1 MFSDQWGKI
10 YNTGL
15 YNIGSNSK
23 KNVYKTIQFCFSF
36 HKQLSIFRGFPGSSD
51 GKESACGAGDPCSA
65 PWLEK
70 SLGEGNG
77 NQLQYSCLEN
87 PMDEGAWQVTVHGVA
102 KSWTRLSDFTF
113 TSPLEKETATNSS
126 ILAWRIPGTEEP
138 GGLPSMG
145 SQRVGHGWNDLA
157 AAAVGAWS
165 NCYLGFII
173 LFFHY
178 WINSDFWN

>member
-102 KSWTRLSDFTF
+102 KSWAQLSDFTF
-113 TSPLEKETATNSS
+113 TCSLSCIFQAVFLSYFHIWLLTQTKTSHLYLIIWYLSTV
-126 ILAWRIPGTEEP
+126 IYIF
-138 GGLPSMG
+138 LPSMEIIIYI
-145 SQRVGHGWNDLA
+145 SFQYINIVNFRLPK
-157 AAAVGAWS
+157 WS
-165 NCYLGFII
+165 
-173 LFFHY
+173 
-178 WINSDFWN
+178 